1 MRGSLVAVGE
11 LAELLDGHGLLL
23 DVVLREEARLA
34 RHHLL
39 DGGGYHQIVDVVI
52 GAPGLPALG
61 RDNLERKG
69 GGRLWFYEC
78 FYE

>member
-11 LAELLDGHGLLL
+11 LAELLDGHCLLL

-34 RHHLL
+34 RHYLL
-39 DGGGYHQIVDVVI
+39 DGGRYHQLIDVII

-61 RDNLERKG
+61 RDNLGRKG
-69 GGRLWFYEC
+69 GRIGVL
-78 FYE
+78 